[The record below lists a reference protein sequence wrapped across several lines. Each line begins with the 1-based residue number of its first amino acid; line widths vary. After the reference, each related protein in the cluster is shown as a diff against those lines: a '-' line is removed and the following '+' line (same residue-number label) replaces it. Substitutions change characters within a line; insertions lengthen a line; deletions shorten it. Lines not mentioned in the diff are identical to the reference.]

1 MTTFDTDERTAL
13 VTGGAS
19 GIGLATVHALAS
31 DGWKVLVADR
41 DVKEAIKIEL
51 NQTYP
56 DRVRFAQLDVT
67 DEQAVEALTAETE
80 AEFGPIRGIVCSAGI
95 GRDTPFFD
103 TTADMFRQIYEIN
116 VIGTFLV
123 TQSGARI
130 MAANGGG
137 AIVNL
142 ASISGMRG
150 NIGRSAYGASKGAII
165 NLTKVM
171 AVELA
176 PYNIRVNAIAPGPVE
191 TPMAAALHTPEI
203 REGWSQTVPQRR
215 YGQPEEIAS
224 TIAFLLDE
232 SRSSYVTGQTLAVD
246 GGFTAGGLIG

>member
-1 MTTFDTDERTAL
+1 MTTFDSGERTAL

-19 GIGLATVHALAS
+19 GIGLATVHALAG
-31 DGWKVLVADR
+31 DGWKIVVADR
-41 DVKEAIKIEL
+41 DVKETVKADLGKAHPGRI
-51 NQTYP
+51 
-56 DRVRFAQLDVT
+56 RFAQLDVT
-67 DEQAVEALTAETE
+67 DEHAVEALMAE
-80 AEFGPIRGIVCSAGI
+80 AEAGFGPLRGIVCSAGI

-103 TTADMFRQIYEIN
+103 TTADMFRQIHEIN

-123 TQSGARI
+123 AQAGARI
-130 MAANGGG
+130 MAASGGG

-150 NIGRSAYGASKGAII
+150 NIGRAAYGASKGAII
-165 NLTKVM
+165 NLTQVM

-191 TPMAAALHTPEI
+191 TPLAAAVHTPEI
-203 REGWSQTVPQRR
+203 REGWSKTVPQRR

-232 SRSSYVTGQTLAVD
+232 NRSSYVTGQTLAVD